1 MTTSRCRRAGGVF
14 IRLALL
20 VLFCAAMVF
29 NAHAQFTSAI
39 QGTVTD
45 PSGAVVDG
53 ATVTL
58 TNIGTDVSLTFVTRK
73 AGQYTFNSL
82 APGRYKI
89 AVAAQG
95 FQKKIVEQTITTEQT
110 AGINITLGVGKAATT
125 VSVSSDSNGHG
136 LNPAETRLQYTLSS
150 SEIRNY
156 PLQNRATLGLLATAP
171 GATGIV
177 AGAENI
183 NSNTSSPN
191 MSTNGRGN
199 ASNLYLLDFIPLNTE
214 LGGFSSTNGSGH
226 GPGSIPIIPQPDMI
240 QEIALDST
248 TFSVENGFSSG
259 LQVSMTTRS
268 GSNKFHGDLDYS
280 YTGGPFAAIA
290 PFLTKKSPF
299 RRQYVSLAL
308 GGPIWKDHTFF
319 FGSYFNQQVANSG
332 GGLQNFYAP
341 EFVAW
346 AQQNYPNSQGI
357 SQGLVPNPADRALNV
372 RTIQYGN
379 NLDRAGCGTTGGPY
393 PTLPCDLPTMDQG
406 SYNAPSTQNGGQ
418 YNFRLD
424 HTMRQGKDRFYVSF
438 LRYDGKSGHTS
449 IQSTLDGVL
458 PATGYYL
465 AGNYTHVFS
474 SSLLN
479 QFSIGQDRADFSYL
493 PTAHSQNQL
502 KLPYLSGCFC
512 SALIQP
518 IFEFELY
525 GHQTFVRDNVSWVKG
540 KHNLDFG
547 FELGYNNEVND
558 NSIVYARPFLQNNFT
573 IYHYLQ
579 DITDLELIFTL
590 SAQNGKFIPQLF
602 GAKSTRIGAYVQ
614 DSWRVTPN
622 LVLDYGLRWDD
633 YGNPSTYGKNAEQ
646 FANVV
651 LGAGSTLQQRVA
663 GASSVAVKNSF
674 TSARWANFMPRASF
688 AYTVPGFGRKL
699 VVHGGM
705 GLYMDDLNLNQIN
718 NNLPT
723 QPPVRL
729 SLTLMQ
735 NTTPLPVT
743 SYGTSLDM
751 GPPGGNP
758 YGFQFPVINING
770 YSPKGAPLDPNGN
783 VIIGDLNGTYQNLKP
798 QKTAIYNFG
807 FEQQLGQRNLV
818 VGLLYSG
825 SHGSDQLVQTDVNT
839 YNGLTSNPANQRYNT
854 DFGKIK
860 FYRNDG
866 VSNYNA
872 LIAIARQTIGNLSY
886 QASYTWGH
894 ALADPVDNTTD
905 QYNLSSQYANANYDI
920 RNRLSILQTY
930 EIPTHFS
937 SRLLNTV
944 AGGWGISNVV
954 VAQSGSPFTVAS
966 TSGAHDYN
974 KDDVFYDIPVYNGT
988 KRHFSHADA
997 QRAAYASTSVFGT
1010 NATAFSAPTGVSE
1023 GGRQNTFFGPGYWDI
1038 DTGVNKKVQLPWFDG
1053 EKASLTLR
1061 AEGINVLNHTNWGNP
1076 SGGFDNLSSLGHVTG
1091 AGQHR
1096 IIQIGGRLE
1105 F

>member
-1 MTTSRCRRAGGVF
+1 MILNDQNFRRARSAFYQIALV
-14 IRLALL
+14 ALL
-20 VLFCAAMVF
+20 CAMTALT
-29 NAHAQFTSAI
+29 AHAQFTSNV

-58 TNIGTDVSLTFVTRK
+58 TNIDTNVSLTFVTQK
-73 AGQYTFNSL
+73 AGQYYFNSL

-89 AVAAQG
+89 TVVAQG

-110 AGINITLGVGKAATT
+110 AGINIALGIGKAATT
-125 VSVSSDSNGHG
+125 VSVSAEGGHG
-136 LNPAETRLQYTLSS
+136 LNPDETRLQYTLSS
-150 SEIRNY
+150 NEIQKY
-156 PLQNRATLGLLATAP
+156 PLQNRATMGLLATAP
-171 GATGIV
+171 GATGISE
-177 AGAENI
+177 GQQNI
-183 NSNTSSPN
+183 NSNTSTPAQ
-191 MSTNGRGN
+191 STNGRSN
-199 ASNLYLLDFIPLNTE
+199 ESNLYLLDFIPLNTE
-214 LGGFSSTNGSGH
+214 LGGYSDTNSTGH

-268 GSNKFHGDLDYS
+268 GSNAFHGDVDYT

-290 PFLTKKSPF
+290 PFETTKTPF

-332 GGLQNFYAP
+332 GGLSTYYAP

-357 SQGLVPNPADRALNV
+357 SQGVVPNPADRALNP
-372 RTIQYGN
+372 RTLQYGN
-379 NLDRAGCGTTGGPY
+379 NLDPTGCGTTGGPY
-393 PTLPCDLPTMDQG
+393 PTLPCDLPIEDQG
-406 SYNAPSTQNGGQ
+406 SYAAPSTQNGAQ
-418 YNFRLD
+418 YNFRID
-424 HTMRQGKDRFYVSF
+424 HTMRQGKDRLYASF

-465 AGNYTHVFS
+465 AANYTHVFS

-479 QFSIGQDRADFSYL
+479 QLSLGQSRADFSYL

-518 IFEFELY
+518 IFDYELY
-525 GHQTFVRDNVSWVKG
+525 GHQTFARDNVSWVKG
-540 KHNLDFG
+540 KHNLNFG

-558 NSIVYARPFLQNNFT
+558 NSIVFARPFLQNNFT

-590 SAQNGKFIPQLF
+590 SGQTGKFIPQLF
-602 GAKSTRIGAYVQ
+602 GAKSTRLGAYVQ
-614 DSWRVTPN
+614 DSWHVTQN
-622 LVLDYGLRWDD
+622 LVLNYGLRWDD
-633 YGNPSTYGKNAEQ
+633 YGNPSTYGKNAEP

-651 LGAGSTLQQRVA
+651 LGAGSTLQDRVS
-663 GASSVAVKNSF
+663 GAASVAVKNVYS
-674 TSARWANFMPRASF
+674 SARWANFLPRASF
-688 AYTVPGFGRKL
+688 AYTVPGSGHKL
-699 VVHGGM
+699 LVHGGM
-705 GLYMDDLNLNQIN
+705 GLYMDDLNLNEIN

-729 SLTLMQ
+729 SLTLQQ
-735 NTTPLPVT
+735 NTTPKPVT
-743 SYGTSLDM
+743 SYGTSLVM

-758 YGFQFPVINING
+758 YGFQFPDITING
-770 YSPKGAPLDPNGN
+770 YSQKGAPLDPNGN
-783 VIIGDLNGTYQNLKP
+783 VIIGDLNGSYQNLKP
-798 QKTAIYNFG
+798 QKTLIYNFG
-807 FEQQLGQRNLV
+807 FEQGLARNLV

-825 SHGSDQLVQTDVNT
+825 SHGSDQVVQTDVNT
-839 YNGLTSNPANQRYNT
+839 YDGLTLSPSNQRYNT

-860 FYRNDG
+860 FFRNDG

-872 LIAIARQTIGNLSY
+872 LIAIARQTVGNLSY

-894 ALADPVDNTTD
+894 AFADPTNNTTD
-905 QYNLSSQYANANYDI
+905 QYNIRSQYTNAAYDI
-920 RNRLSILQTY
+920 RNRFSLLQTY

-937 SRLLNTV
+937 SGLLNTV
-944 AGGWGISNVV
+944 LGGWGLSNTFI
-954 VAQSGSPFTVAS
+954 AQSGSPFTVAD
-966 TSGAHDYN
+966 TSGSHDYN

-988 KRHFSHADA
+988 KRNFSHADA
-997 QRAAYASTSVFGT
+997 QASAYNRTSMFGK
-1010 NATAFSAPTGVSE
+1010 NATAFSAPPGITE
-1023 GGRQNTFFGPGYWDI
+1023 GGNQYSFYGPGYYDL
-1038 DTGVNKKVQLPWFDG
+1038 DTGINKKVEVPWFGG
-1053 EKASLTLR
+1053 EKAAFTLR

-1076 SGGFDNLSSLGHVTG
+1076 SSEFSNQSTLGHVTS
-1091 AGQHR
+1091 AFQHR
-1096 IIQIGGRLE
+1096 IIQVGGRLQ